1 MPTRNQFFT
10 AIADSD
16 AIVDAIATQLG
27 CDPAEIKEV
36 ADKLVA
42 QTTSKPKAHGTSR
55 AFKRNLEL
63 FETCVRP
70 YMEANGPAIASTL
83 AREVEGLPVGSKG
96 VTTAQSVTAILRA
109 AITKGAVAVMPAED
123 ATAWRKAHKVSGKP
137 TVYQLA

>member
-1 MPTRNQFFT
+1 MPTRNQLFT
-10 AIADSD
+10 AIADSN
-16 AIVDAIATQLG
+16 AIVDAIAAQLS
-27 CDPAEIKEV
+27 CDPAEVKQV

-42 QTTSKPKAHGTSR
+42 QTASKPKAHGTSR

-63 FETCVRP
+63 FESCVRP
-70 YMEANGPAIASTL
+70 YMEAHGPVIASAV
-83 AREVEGLPVGSKG
+83 ARDVEGLPVGSKG

-109 AITKGAVAVMPAED
+109 AITKGAVVIVPAED